1 MEKLHHIALPVND
14 IDEAVAWYR
23 KNFDVEPVH
32 TDESWAL
39 LTFEN
44 VALAL
49 VLPDQHP
56 AHIAV
61 ERVDAEQFGLLAPH
75 RDGTRST
82 YVQDPWGNSI
92 EYVEAAS

>member
-14 IDEAVAWYR
+14 IDESVAWYR
-23 KNFDVEPVH
+23 KNFDVEPVQ

-39 LTFEN
+39 LKFEN

-61 ERVDAEQFGLLAPH
+61 ERVDAEQFGPLTPH

-82 YVQDPWGNSI
+82 YI
-92 EYVEAAS
+92 

>member
-1 MEKLHHIALPVND
+1 MEKLHHIALPVHD
-14 IDEAVAWYR
+14 IDEALDWYR
-23 KNFDVEPVH
+23 KNFDVEPVY

-39 LTFEN
+39 LAFEN

-49 VLPDQHP
+49 VLPHQHP

-61 ERVDAEQFGLLAPH
+61 ERTDAEQFGPLTRH

-82 YVQDPWGNSI
+82 YVQDPWGNAI